1 MLEAVVLAVFCVELV
16 ACVALGAPIVLALV
30 VGLALFVGYGLARG
44 HRLGELARMGVSGVA
59 TARGVL
65 TAFVLIGVL
74 TASWRACGT
83 VAELVTLAAPLV
95 VPAVA
100 PLAIFLLCGLMSF
113 LTGTSFGTAATMGVV
128 CMTMAASMGA
138 SELLAGGAVLAGA
151 YFGDRCSPMSTSA
164 LLVRTLT
171 RTDLTGNLRAMLRSA
186 AVPFVLALAV
196 YAVGGFA
203 LAPGAGWA
211 EAAGA
216 SASASTVEVLAAYF
230 TQGAVALLPAIPV
243 LVLPLLRVDVK
254 LAMAASI
261 ALAVGVCVG
270 ARGMGAGELL
280 SCAVWGFAPDD
291 AAVAALMGGG
301 GLVSMVNVALIVC
314 LSSSYAGIFQGTGLL
329 EGVRSAVVALARR
342 VTPFGAVLAVS
353 VPASMVACNQ
363 TLSIMLT
370 HQLCAEVEPDA
381 RKLALYL
388 EDSAVV
394 VPALVPWSIACSA
407 ALTMCG
413 APDASW
419 LAAVYLW
426 LIPLWNLATSLVRG
440 ARTKRHAPR
449 AENSLVG

>member
-1 MLEAVVLAVFCVELV
+1 M
-16 ACVALGAPIVLALV
+16 
-30 VGLALFVGYGLARG
+30 
-44 HRLGELARMGVSGVA
+44 
-59 TARGVL
+59 
-65 TAFVLIGVL
+65 
-74 TASWRACGT
+74 
-83 VAELVTLAAPLV
+83 
-95 VPAVA
+95 
-100 PLAIFLLCGLMSF
+100 
-113 LTGTSFGTAATMGVV
+113 
-128 CMTMAASMGA
+128 
-138 SELLAGGAVLAGA
+138 
-151 YFGDRCSPMSTSA
+151 
-164 LLVRTLT
+164 
-171 RTDLTGNLRAMLRSA
+171 
-186 AVPFVLALAV
+186 
-196 YAVGGFA
+196 
-203 LAPGAGWA
+203 
-211 EAAGA
+211 
-216 SASASTVEVLAAYF
+216 
-230 TQGAVALLPAIPV
+230 

-270 ARGMGAGELL
+270 ARGMGTGELL

-329 EGVRSAVVALARR
+329 EGVRNAVVALARR

-381 RKLALYL
+381 RRLALYL

-426 LIPLWNLATSLVRG
+426 LIPLWNLAASLVRR
-440 ARTKRHAPR
+440 ARAKRHAPR